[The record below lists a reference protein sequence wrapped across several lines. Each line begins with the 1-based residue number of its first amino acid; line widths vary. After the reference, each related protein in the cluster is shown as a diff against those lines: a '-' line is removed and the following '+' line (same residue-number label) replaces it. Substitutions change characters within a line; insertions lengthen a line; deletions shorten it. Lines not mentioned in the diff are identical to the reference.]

1 MKRYLLI
8 IGLVMVFAACE
19 REIDIEETEPQ
30 MVLNGVPTADKRPF
44 VYFANTRF
52 FLDGSND
59 HPVSGAVVTLTVN
72 GVPYAPDS
80 VANSKYFFPL
90 TLQAGDSLS
99 VDVSTPQGPVHAET
113 YVPQVPDVGGF
124 DIRSYRSPSF
134 NFVRASFTLNDHAA
148 VDEIYRVAVTVRDS
162 GLRYNEWKAAYDTV
176 DTVRNTY
183 FIVQDP
189 AITGNDVCPY
199 IPLGGYLYSNLMFL
213 DRNIAGQNHPTNVY
227 ILQLTDTNEV
237 HPFLHEYYV
246 DVQSVTPARFR
257 YILSAS
263 QQNNMTS
270 FFTEAGEVRGNVS
283 GALGVFAGQASLR
296 YTFDTV
302 TTTIDD
308 TMEVSM
314 VKKAAGIL

>member
-1 MKRYLLI
+1 
-8 IGLVMVFAACE
+8 MVLALTACE
-19 REIDIEETEPQ
+19 KVVDIDESEPQ
-30 MVLNGVPTADKRPF
+30 LVLNGVPTADKRPF

-52 FLDGSND
+52 FLDGSNN
-59 HPVSGAVVTLTVN
+59 HPVDGASVTLTVN

-80 VANSKYFFPL
+80 VANCKYFFPL
-90 TLQAGDSLS
+90 ILQAGDSLS
-99 VDVSTPQGPVHAET
+99 VDAVCPAGAVHAET
-113 YVPQVPDVGGF
+113 YVPLMPDVSGF
-124 DIRSYRSPSF
+124 DIRNFSSPSF
-134 NFVRASFTLNDHAA
+134 NFVRATFTLNDHAG

-162 GLRYNEWKAAYDTV
+162 GIRYNEWKAAYDTV
-176 DTVRNTY
+176 DTVHNTY
-183 FIVQDP
+183 FIVQDQ

-213 DRNIAGQNHPTNVY
+213 DRNIAGQSHPTSVY

-257 YILSAS
+257 YIISAS
-263 QQNNMTS
+263 QQNNMMS
-270 FFTEAGEVRGNVS
+270 FFTEAGEVHGNVS

-302 TTTIDD
+302 TTTLDD
-308 TMEVSM
+308 TMAVGM
-314 VKKAAGIL
+314 VRRAAAYLPRR